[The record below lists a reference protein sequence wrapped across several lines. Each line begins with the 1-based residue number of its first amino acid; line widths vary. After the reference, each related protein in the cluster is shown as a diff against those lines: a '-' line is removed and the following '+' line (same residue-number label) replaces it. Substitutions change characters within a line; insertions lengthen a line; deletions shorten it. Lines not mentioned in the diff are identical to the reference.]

1 MRFPGTRIAALLVW
15 ALAALPVL
23 FAQEVAV
30 SGFVRLDHYG
40 GVAEE
45 SFYTNER
52 VRLTA
57 LSQLRADDEAGFWSA
72 FLEVVAHL
80 QYDDEGFS
88 VAPGALTARA
98 IDNLIRQAYVSFRFD
113 AFDVEIGKKFVHWG
127 KVDFL
132 SPLDVINHVNL
143 EVPALGDLFE
153 GPLAD
158 PLLHVTAYPTDDL
171 AIELVYVP
179 FLAPYVVTVDD
190 LDIDVQ
196 FGLLD
201 IDMAFR
207 TPEVQPFSEYAH
219 SIHGAV
225 SYSTFLADLQLSYS
239 WFRDQIPDIDLSGL
253 EERIDV
259 LHEIEGT
266 IVPAYGRAHNIGL
279 GASVGL
285 DGWVI
290 SADVG
295 AKFHQNNLDGS
306 RIDVK
311 NPEIRS
317 VLQVDHPFAIGAQQ
331 VFATAGVIHRL
342 VLFDEDRLEVRLQ
355 PVPGVDHRLA
365 ARPRAVPARAV
376 RLVPDQPPADQLPAR
391 ATQRRSDGGVGHQ
404 RGGPPPGAAGELRD
418 HRHLVGGRRRKPVVH
433 ARRPRQHQD
442 GPAAPG
448 RRQGQRVHPDHAP
461 LLTPPRRLLPY
472 LAPLP
477 FPIAW

>member
-1 MRFPGTRIAALLVW
+1 MKVSGKRIAALLVW
-15 ALAALPVL
+15 ALAALPLL
-23 FAQEVAV
+23 FAQEVEV
-30 SGFVRLDHYG
+30 SGFVRLEHYG

-45 SFYTNER
+45 SFYTNDR

-57 LSQLRADDEAGFWSA
+57 LSQLHADDEAGFWSA

-88 VAPGALTARA
+88 VAPGALTARD
-98 IDNLIRQAYVSFRFD
+98 IDNLIRQAYASFRFDAFDAFD

-143 EVPALGDLFE
+143 EAPALGDLFE

-179 FLAPYVVTVDD
+179 FLAPYLVTVDEF
-190 LDIDVQ
+190 DIDFQ

-207 TPEVQPFSEYAH
+207 NPEVQPFSEYAH
-219 SIHGAV
+219 SIHGAI
-225 SYSTFLADLQLSYS
+225 SYSTFLADLQVSYS

-306 RIDVK
+306 QIGVK

-342 VLFDEDRLEVRLQ
+342 VLFDDTAWKSDYSPFLASIIGSLHDRELFQHEPSTWYLISRLQ
-355 PVPGVDHRLA
+355 TSFLREQLSVETTGVWGIDEAALHLA
-365 ARPRAVPARAV
+365 PRVSYAITDTWSA
-376 RLVPDQPPADQLPAR
+376 
-391 ATQRRSDGGVGHQ
+391 
-404 RGGPPPGAAGELRD
+404 AAGANLWFT
-418 HRHLVGGRRRKPVVH
+418 L
-433 ARRPRQHQD
+433 D
-442 GPAAPG
+442 GPDSTKTG
-448 RRQGQRVHPDHAP
+448 LLRQDDAKDNVFIQTTLR
-461 LLTPPRRLLPY
+461 Y
-472 LAPLP
+472 
-477 FPIAW
+477 

>member
-1 MRFPGTRIAALLVW
+1 MKVSGKRIAALLVW
-15 ALAALPVL
+15 ALAALPLL
-23 FAQEVAV
+23 FAQEVEV

-40 GVAEE
+40 GVAEDR
-45 SFYTNER
+45 FYTNDR

-57 LSQLRADDEAGFWSA
+57 LTQLHADDEAGFWSA

-98 IDNLIRQAYVSFRFD
+98 IDNLIRQGYVSLRFD
-113 AFDVEIGKKFVHWG
+113 AFDVEVGKKFVHWG

-158 PLLHVTAYPTDDL
+158 PLLHVTAYPTDEL
-171 AIELVYVP
+171 SIEMVYVP
-179 FLAPYVVTVDD
+179 FLAPYRVTVAEFDRD
-190 LDIDVQ
+190 FQ

-225 SYSTFLADLQLSYS
+225 SYSTFLADLQVSYS

-306 RIDVK
+306 QIGVK

-342 VLFDEDRLEVRLQ
+342 VLFDDTAWKSDYSPFLESIVGSLHDRELFQHEPSTWYLISRLQ
-355 PVPGVDHRLA
+355 TSFLREQLSVEATGVWGINEDALHLA
-365 ARPRAVPARAV
+365 PRVSYAITDTWSA
-376 RLVPDQPPADQLPAR
+376 
-391 ATQRRSDGGVGHQ
+391 
-404 RGGPPPGAAGELRD
+404 AAGANLWFT
-418 HRHLVGGRRRKPVVH
+418 L
-433 ARRPRQHQD
+433 D
-442 GPAAPG
+442 GPDSTKAG
-448 RRQGQRVHPDHAP
+448 ILRRDDAKDNVFIQTTLR
-461 LLTPPRRLLPY
+461 Y
-472 LAPLP
+472 
-477 FPIAW
+477 

>member
-1 MRFPGTRIAALLVW
+1 MKVSGKRIAALLVW
-15 ALAALPVL
+15 ALAALPLL
-23 FAQEVAV
+23 FAQEVEV

-40 GVAEE
+40 GVAEDR
-45 SFYTNER
+45 FYTNDR

-57 LSQLRADDEAGFWSA
+57 LTQLHADDEAGFWSA

-80 QYDDEGFS
+80 QYDDEGFA
-88 VAPGALTARA
+88 VAPGALTARD
-98 IDNLIRQAYVSFRFD
+98 IDNLIRQAYASFRFD
-113 AFDVEIGKKFVHWG
+113 AFDVEVGKKFVHWG

-158 PLLHVTAYPTDDL
+158 PLLHVTAYPTDEL
-171 AIELVYVP
+171 SIELVYVP
-179 FLAPYVVTVDD
+179 FLAPYVVTVEE
-190 LDIDVQ
+190 LDIDSQ
-196 FGLLD
+196 LGLLD
-201 IDMAFR
+201 VDMELR
-207 TPEVQPFSEYAH
+207 NREVQPFSEYAH

-295 AKFHQNNLDGS
+295 AKFHQDNLDGS

-317 VLQVDHPFAIGAQQ
+317 VVQVDHPFAIGQQ
-331 VFATAGVIHRL
+331 QLFATAGVIHRL
-342 VLFDEDRLEVRLQ
+342 VLFDEDAWESDYSPFLESIIGSLHDRELFQHEPSAWYLISRLQ
-355 PVPGVDHRLA
+355 TSFLREQLSVEATGVWGINEAALHLA
-365 ARPRAVPARAV
+365 PRVSYAITDTWSV
-376 RLVPDQPPADQLPAR
+376 
-391 ATQRRSDGGVGHQ
+391 
-404 RGGPPPGAAGELRD
+404 AAGANLWFT
-418 HRHLVGGRRRKPVVH
+418 L
-433 ARRPRQHQD
+433 D
-442 GPAAPG
+442 GPDSTKTG
-448 RRQGQRVHPDHAP
+448 ILRRDDAKDNMFIQTTLR
-461 LLTPPRRLLPY
+461 Y
-472 LAPLP
+472 
-477 FPIAW
+477 

>member
-1 MRFPGTRIAALLVW
+1 MKVSGKRIAALLVW
-15 ALAALPVL
+15 ALAALPLL
-23 FAQEVAV
+23 FAQEVEV

-45 SFYTNER
+45 SFYTNDR

-57 LSQLRADDEAGFWSA
+57 LSQLHADDEAGFWSA

-98 IDNLIRQAYVSFRFD
+98 IDNLIRQGYVSFRFD

-132 SPLDVINHVNL
+132 SPLDVINHINL

-201 IDMAFR
+201 VDMAFR
-207 TPEVQPFSEYAH
+207 NPEVQPFSEYAH

-225 SYSTFLADLQLSYS
+225 SYSTFLADLQVSYS

-259 LHEIEGT
+259 LHEIKGT

-295 AKFHQNNLDGS
+295 AKFHQDNLDGS

-317 VLQVDHPFAIGAQQ
+317 VLQVDHPFAIGQQ
-331 VFATAGVIHRL
+331 QLFATAGVIHRL
-342 VLFDEDRLEVRLQ
+342 VLFDEDAWESDYSPFLESIIGSLHDRELFQHEPSAWYLISRLQ
-355 PVPGVDHRLA
+355 TSFLREQLSVEATGVWGINEAALHLA
-365 ARPRAVPARAV
+365 PRVSYAITDTWSA
-376 RLVPDQPPADQLPAR
+376 
-391 ATQRRSDGGVGHQ
+391 
-404 RGGPPPGAAGELRD
+404 AAGANLWFT
-418 HRHLVGGRRRKPVVH
+418 L
-433 ARRPRQHQD
+433 D
-442 GPAAPG
+442 GPDSTKTG
-448 RRQGQRVHPDHAP
+448 LLRQDDAKDNVFIQTTVR
-461 LLTPPRRLLPY
+461 Y
-472 LAPLP
+472 
-477 FPIAW
+477 

>member
-30 SGFVRLDHYG
+30 GGFVRLDHYG

-57 LSQLRADDEAGFWSA
+57 LTQLHADDEAGFWSA

-98 IDNLIRQAYVSFRFD
+98 IDNLIRQAYASFRFD

-158 PLLHVTAYPTDDL
+158 PLLHVTAYPTDEL

-179 FLAPYVVTVDD
+179 FLAPYLVTVDD
-190 LDIDVQ
+190 LDID
-196 FGLLD
+196 FPGRLLE
-201 IDMAFR
+201 IDLAFR
-207 TPEVQPFSEYAH
+207 YPEVQPFSEAAH
-219 SIHGAV
+219 SVHAAV
-225 SYSTFLADLQLSYS
+225 SYSTFLADLQVSYS
-239 WFRDQIPDIDLSGL
+239 WFRDQIPDLDLSDVD
-253 EERIDV
+253 ERFGPPYV
-259 LHEIEGT
+259 IEGT
-266 IVPAYGRAHNIGL
+266 IVPAYGRAHNIGF
-279 GASVGL
+279 GASLGL

-306 RIDVK
+306 RIDIK

-317 VLQVDHPFAIGAQQ
+317 VLQVDHPLTVGEQQ
-331 VFATAGVIHRL
+331 LFATGGVIHRL
-342 VLFDEDRLEVRLQ
+342 VLFDETAWESDYDRVLEFMIGSRADEYLLQDEPSSWYVVSRLQ
-355 PVPGVDHRLA
+355 TSFLREQLSVEATGVWGITEAALHLA
-365 ARPRAVPARAV
+365 PRVSYAITDTWSA
-376 RLVPDQPPADQLPAR
+376 
-391 ATQRRSDGGVGHQ
+391 
-404 RGGPPPGAAGELRD
+404 AAGANLWFT
-418 HRHLVGGRRRKPVVH
+418 L
-433 ARRPRQHQD
+433 D
-442 GPAAPG
+442 GPDSTKTG
-448 RRQGQRVHPDHAP
+448 LLRRDDAKDNVFIQTTLR
-461 LLTPPRRLLPY
+461 Y
-472 LAPLP
+472 
-477 FPIAW
+477 

>member
-1 MRFPGTRIAALLVW
+1 MKVSGKRIAALLVW
-15 ALAALPVL
+15 ALAALPLL
-23 FAQEVAV
+23 FAQEVEV

-40 GVAEE
+40 GVAEDR
-45 SFYTNER
+45 FYTNDR

-57 LSQLRADDEAGFWSA
+57 LTQLQADDEAGFWSA

-80 QYDDEGFS
+80 QYDDEGFA
-88 VAPGALTARA
+88 VAPGALTARD
-98 IDNLIRQAYVSFRFD
+98 IDNLIRQAYASFRFD

-158 PLLHVTAYPTDDL
+158 PLLHVTAYPTDEL
-171 AIELVYVP
+171 GIELVYVP
-179 FLAPYVVTVDD
+179 FLAPYRVTVDEFD
-190 LDIDVQ
+190 LDFQ

-201 IDMAFR
+201 IDMALR

-225 SYSTFLADLQLSYS
+225 SYSTFLADLQVSYS

-306 RIDVK
+306 QIGVK

-342 VLFDEDRLEVRLQ
+342 VLFDDTAWKSDFSPFLASIIGSLHDRELFQHEPSTWYLISRLQ
-355 PVPGVDHRLA
+355 TSFLREQLSVEATGVWGINEDALHLA
-365 ARPRAVPARAV
+365 PRVSYAITDTWSA
-376 RLVPDQPPADQLPAR
+376 
-391 ATQRRSDGGVGHQ
+391 
-404 RGGPPPGAAGELRD
+404 AAGANLWFT
-418 HRHLVGGRRRKPVVH
+418 L
-433 ARRPRQHQD
+433 D
-442 GPAAPG
+442 GPDSTKTG
-448 RRQGQRVHPDHAP
+448 LLRRDDAKDNVFIQTTLR
-461 LLTPPRRLLPY
+461 Y
-472 LAPLP
+472 
-477 FPIAW
+477 

>member
-1 MRFPGTRIAALLVW
+1 MKVSGKRIAALLVW
-15 ALAALPVL
+15 ALAALPLL
-23 FAQEVAV
+23 FAQEVEV

-40 GVAEE
+40 GVAEDR
-45 SFYTNER
+45 FYTNDR

-57 LSQLRADDEAGFWSA
+57 LTQLHADDEAGFWSA

-80 QYDDEGFS
+80 QYDEEGFS

-98 IDNLIRQAYVSFRFD
+98 IDDMIRRAYVSLRFD

-158 PLLHVTAYPTDDL
+158 PLLHVTAYPTDEL
-171 AIELVYVP
+171 SIELVYVP
-179 FLAPYVVTVDD
+179 FLAPYRVTVDEFD
-190 LDIDVQ
+190 LDFQ

-201 IDMAFR
+201 IDMALR
-207 TPEVQPFSEYAH
+207 TPEVEPFSEYAH
-219 SIHGAV
+219 SIHGAI

-295 AKFHQNNLDGS
+295 AKFHQDNLDGS
-306 RIDVK
+306 QIGVK

-331 VFATAGVIHRL
+331 FFTTAGVIHRL
-342 VLFDEDRLEVRLQ
+342 VLHDETAWRSDYSPVVEGIVGPLFDRSLFQHEPSAWYLISRLQ
-355 PVPGVDHRLA
+355 TSFLREQLSVEATGVWGINEAALHLA
-365 ARPRAVPARAV
+365 PRVSYAITDTWSV
-376 RLVPDQPPADQLPAR
+376 
-391 ATQRRSDGGVGHQ
+391 
-404 RGGPPPGAAGELRD
+404 AAGANLWFT
-418 HRHLVGGRRRKPVVH
+418 L
-433 ARRPRQHQD
+433 D
-442 GPAAPG
+442 GPDSTKAG
-448 RRQGQRVHPDHAP
+448 ILRRDDAKDNVFIQTTVR
-461 LLTPPRRLLPY
+461 Y
-472 LAPLP
+472 
-477 FPIAW
+477 

>member
-1 MRFPGTRIAALLVW
+1 MRFPGTRIAALLAW

-30 SGFVRLDHYG
+30 GGFVRLDHYG

-45 SFYTNER
+45 SFYSNER

-57 LSQLRADDEAGFWSA
+57 LTQLRADDEAGFWSA

-80 QYDDEGFS
+80 QYDEEGFS
-88 VAPGALTARA
+88 VAPGALTARD
-98 IDNLIRQAYVSFRFD
+98 IDDMIRRAYVSLRFD

-158 PLLHVTAYPTDDL
+158 PLLHVTAYPADEL
-171 AIELVYVP
+171 SIELVYVP
-179 FLAPYVVTVDD
+179 FLAPYRGDRGRIRHRLPVRSA
-190 LDIDVQ
+190 
-196 FGLLD
+196 GHRHG
-201 IDMAFR
+201 APH
-207 TPEVQPFSEYAH
+207 PEVQPFSEYAH

-295 AKFHQNNLDGS
+295 AKFHQDNLDGS

-317 VLQVDHPFAIGAQQ
+317 VLQVDHPFAIGQQ
-331 VFATAGVIHRL
+331 QLFATAGVIHRL
-342 VLFDEDRLEVRLQ
+342 VLFDEDAWESDYSPFLESIIGSLH
-355 PVPGVDHRLA
+355 D
-365 ARPRAVPARAV
+365 
-376 RLVPDQPPADQLPAR
+376 
-391 ATQRRSDGGVGHQ
+391 RSNCSSTS
-404 RGGPPPGAAGELRD
+404 
-418 HRHLVGGRRRKPVVH
+418 
-433 ARRPRQHQD
+433 RRP
-442 GPAAPG
+442 G
-448 RRQGQRVHPDHAP
+448 
-461 LLTPPRRLLPY
+461 T
-472 LAPLP
+472 
-477 FPIAW
+477 

>member
-15 ALAALPVL
+15 ALTALPVL

-30 SGFVRLDHYG
+30 GGFVRLDHYG

-57 LSQLRADDEAGFWSA
+57 LSQLHADDEAGFWSA

-98 IDNLIRQAYVSFRFD
+98 IDNLIRQAYASFRFD

-190 LDIDVQ
+190 LDIDLRILGLDVDMQ
-196 FGLLD
+196 F
-201 IDMAFR
+201 R
-207 TPEVQPFSEYAH
+207 YPEVEPFSEYAH
-219 SIHGAV
+219 SIHAAV
-225 SYSTFLADLQLSYS
+225 SYSTFLADLQFSYS
-239 WFRDQIPDIDLSGL
+239 YFRDQIPSLDLTGL
-253 EERIDV
+253 EERFGV
-259 LHEIEGT
+259 VNEIKGE
-266 IVPAYGRAHNIGL
+266 IVPAYGRAHNLGL

-290 SADVG
+290 SADIG
-295 AKFHQNNLDGS
+295 AKFHGNNLDGA
-306 RIDVK
+306 RIDVM
-311 NPEIRS
+311 NPEVRS
-317 VLQVDHPFAIGAQQ
+317 VLQVDHPFAIGQQQ

-342 VLFDEDRLEVRLQ
+342 VLHDQTTWKSDYSPFLAGLIGAYYDRSTFQHEPSTWYLISRLQ
-355 PVPGVDHRLA
+355 TSFLREQLSVEATGVWGINEDALHLA
-365 ARPRAVPARAV
+365 PRFSYAITDTWSV
-376 RLVPDQPPADQLPAR
+376 
-391 ATQRRSDGGVGHQ
+391 
-404 RGGPPPGAAGELRD
+404 AAGANLWFT
-418 HRHLVGGRRRKPVVH
+418 L
-433 ARRPRQHQD
+433 D
-442 GPAAPG
+442 GPDSIKTG
-448 RRQGQRVHPDHAP
+448 LLRRDDAKDNVFIQTT
-461 LLTPPRRLLPY
+461 LSY
-472 LAPLP
+472 
-477 FPIAW
+477 

>member
-1 MRFPGTRIAALLVW
+1 MKVSGKRIAALLVW
-15 ALAALPVL
+15 ALAALPLL
-23 FAQEVAV
+23 FAQEVEV

-45 SFYTNER
+45 SFYTNDR

-57 LSQLRADDEAGFWSA
+57 LSQLHADDEAGFWSA

-98 IDNLIRQAYVSFRFD
+98 IDNLIRQGYVSLRFD

-158 PLLHVTAYPTDDL
+158 PLLHVTAYPTDEL
-171 AIELVYVP
+171 SIELVYVP
-179 FLAPYVVTVDD
+179 FLAPYVVTVDE
-190 LDIDVQ
+190 LDIQLGALDVR
-196 FGLLD
+196 
-201 IDMAFR
+201 FR
-207 TPEVQPFSEYAH
+207 HPEVQPFSEYAH

-225 SYSTFLADLQLSYS
+225 SYSTFLADLQVSYS
-239 WFRDQIPDIDLSGL
+239 YFRDQIPDLDLGDL
-253 EERIDV
+253 EERIGPPY
-259 LHEIEGT
+259 EIEGT
-266 IVPAYGRAHNIGL
+266 IRPAYGRAHNIGL
-279 GASVGL
+279 GASLGL

-295 AKFHQNNLDGS
+295 AKFLQDNLDGS

-317 VLQVDHPFAIGAQQ
+317 VLQVDYPFAVGAQQ
-331 VFATAGVIHRL
+331 FFTTAGVIHRL
-342 VLFDEDRLEVRLQ
+342 VLHDETAWRSDYSPVVEGIVGPRFDRSLFQHEPSTWYLISRLQ
-355 PVPGVDHRLA
+355 TSFLREQFSVEATGVWGITEEALHLA
-365 ARPRAVPARAV
+365 PRVSYALTDTWSV
-376 RLVPDQPPADQLPAR
+376 
-391 ATQRRSDGGVGHQ
+391 
-404 RGGPPPGAAGELRD
+404 AAGANLWLLLGD
-418 HRHLVGGRRRKPVVH
+418 
-433 ARRPRQHQD
+433 
-442 GPAAPG
+442 
-448 RRQGQRVHPDHAP
+448 PDSSMTG
-461 LLTPPRRLLPY
+461 LLHMDDASDNVFVQTTLY
-472 LAPLP
+472 Y
-477 FPIAW
+477 